1 MKAHIETD
9 KEYLN
14 RKRIIDENKVKRLQ
28 AKLDK
33 IEDIVSNLVE
43 LEWDRMSSSGQ
54 DALETI
60 QTDILRIH
68 TRGGV

>member
-1 MKAHIETD
+1 MSNPNEKYRYAD
-9 KEYLN
+9 KEYHQ
-14 RKRIIDENKVKRLQ
+14 RCSDVRRLQ

-33 IEDIVSNLVE
+33 IEDIVYNLVE
-43 LEWDRMSSSGQ
+43 FEYDRMSSSGQ